1 MKPTGYRTAGEA
13 HRSAPAAAQQSV
25 ATAQHT
31 PQESLA
37 FTQAEEK
44 IGNPGPPTLNGPLPS
59 SARRMPEL
67 KPSDVDVLVVDD
79 ESTLRNTCRAFL
91 EGFGYKVTAVER
103 ADDAVALLKRRSF
116 HICLLDLYMPQM
128 SGLELLEI
136 ARDLHPD
143 SKVVMMTGNPSVE
156 TSDEALRAGAFDYI
170 PKPFSA
176 THLEILV
183 DRAVQSL
190 EEGPAAPSHSQAA
203 QGTRSEPLMDEGEAL
218 ILGQSKAFQ
227 NVVEL
232 ARRVASTDA
241 SVFIT
246 GESGTGKEVIAQ
258 FIHRNS
264 ARRDQPL
271 VEVNCAAIPE
281 SLFESE
287 MFGHVEGAFTGAV
300 RSRVGLLEAASGGT
314 LFLDE
319 LVEMPLPIQAK
330 LLRVLQD
337 GVLRK
342 VGSSTTDKVVTVRF
356 VAATNRDPLRAVEDA
371 TLRKDLFLRLRVVP
385 IHIPPLRERP
395 EDIPPLIEHF
405 LSHFWERHRGGEPQ
419 PPLLPSAE
427 EALQGYGWPGNVRE
441 LKNVLEHAVVMME
454 PGTPAGAD
462 AFMLNGGLG
471 EPGSGGGPLD
481 PMLFQKDYH
490 TAREE
495 MLAHFE
501 EQYLSNILKRA
512 GGNVS
517 GAARIAGVD
526 RTTLYRLMEKR
537 NLSKRELLDT

>member
-1 MKPTGYRTAGEA
+1 
-13 HRSAPAAAQQSV
+13 
-25 ATAQHT
+25 
-31 PQESLA
+31 
-37 FTQAEEK
+37 
-44 IGNPGPPTLNGPLPS
+44 
-59 SARRMPEL
+59 MPEL

-91 EGFGYKVTAVER
+91 EGFGYNVTAVER
-103 ADDAVALLKRRSF
+103 ADDAVALLRRRSF

-136 ARDLHPD
+136 ARELHPE

-190 EEGPAAPSHSQAA
+190 EEGARPSARPGAASPAKA
-203 QGTRSEPLMDEGEAL
+203 EPLLGEGESL

-264 ARRDQPL
+264 ARRDRPL

-300 RSRVGLLEAASGGT
+300 RSREGLLEAASGGT

-342 VGSSTTDKVVTVRF
+342 VGSSKTDKVVTVRF
-356 VAATNRDPLRAVEDA
+356 VAATNRDPLQAVEDA
-371 TLRKDLFLRLRVVP
+371 TLRKDLFFRLRVVP

-395 EDIPPLIEHF
+395 EDIPPLVEHF
-405 LSHFWERHRGGEPQ
+405 LAHFWKRHRAGETR
-419 PPLLPSAE
+419 PPLLPSAM
-427 EALQGYGWPGNVRE
+427 EALRGYGWPGNVRE

-454 PGTPAGAD
+454 PEAPVGPDG
-462 AFMLNGGLG
+462 FNLNGGLG
-471 EPGSGGGPLD
+471 EGGLNGGLLD
-481 PMLFQKDYH
+481 PMIFQKDYH

-495 MLAHFE
+495 MLALFE

-512 GGNVS
+512 GGNMS

>member
-1 MKPTGYRTAGEA
+1 
-13 HRSAPAAAQQSV
+13 
-25 ATAQHT
+25 
-31 PQESLA
+31 
-37 FTQAEEK
+37 
-44 IGNPGPPTLNGPLPS
+44 
-59 SARRMPEL
+59 MPDL
-67 KPSDVDVLVVDD
+67 KPSEVDVLVVDD
-79 ESTLRNTCRAFL
+79 EATLRNTCRAFL
-91 EGFGYKVTAVER
+91 EGFGYNVTAVER
-103 ADDAVALLKRRSF
+103 AEDAVALLRRRAF
-116 HICLLDLYMPQM
+116 HICLFDLYMPQM

-136 ARDLHPD
+136 TRELHPEA
-143 SKVVMMTGNPSVE
+143 KVVMMTGNPSVE

-183 DRAVQSL
+183 DRALQSL
-190 EEGPAAPSHSQAA
+190 EDGSTPPAGPEP
-203 QGTRSEPLMDEGEAL
+203 GKERRTEPLPAGESL

-232 ARRVASTDA
+232 ARRVAATDA

-246 GESGTGKEVIAQ
+246 GESGTGKEIIAQ

-300 RSRVGLLEAASGGT
+300 RSREGLLEAASGGT

-319 LVEMPLPIQAK
+319 LVEMPQPIQAK

-356 VAATNRDPLRAVEDA
+356 VAATNKDPLQAVEDGL
-371 TLRKDLFLRLRVVP
+371 LRKDLFFRLRVVP

-395 EDIPPLIEHF
+395 EDIPPLVEHF
-405 LSHFWERHRGGEPQ
+405 LDHFWKRHRPGESK
-419 PPLLPSAE
+419 PPLLSAAM
-427 EALQGYGWPGNVRE
+427 EALVAYAWPGNVRE

-454 PGTPAGAD
+454 PGAPAGPD
-462 AFMLNGGLG
+462 SFNLTGGLG
-471 EPGSGGGPLD
+471 EGSAGGPLD

-501 EQYLSNILKRA
+501 EQYLANILKRA
-512 GGNVS
+512 GGNMS

>member
-1 MKPTGYRTAGEA
+1 
-13 HRSAPAAAQQSV
+13 
-25 ATAQHT
+25 
-31 PQESLA
+31 
-37 FTQAEEK
+37 
-44 IGNPGPPTLNGPLPS
+44 
-59 SARRMPEL
+59 MPEL
-67 KPSDVDVLVVDD
+67 NPSDVDVLVVDD

-91 EGFGYKVTAVER
+91 EGFGYNVTAVER
-103 ADDAVALLKRRSF
+103 AEDAVALLKRRSF

-128 SGLELLEI
+128 SGLELLHI

-143 SKVVMMTGNPSVE
+143 SRVVMMTGNPSVE

-190 EEGPAAPSHSQAA
+190 EEDVPARSRPESPAAA
-203 QGTRSEPLMDEGEAL
+203 TRAEPLLDEGESL
-218 ILGQSKAFQ
+218 ILGESKAFQ

-258 FIHRNS
+258 FIHQNS

-287 MFGHVEGAFTGAV
+287 MFGHVEGACTGAV
-300 RSRVGLLEAASGGT
+300 RSREGLLEAASGGT

-337 GVLRK
+337 GVLRR
-342 VGSSTTDKVVTVRF
+342 VGSSKTDKVVTVRF
-356 VAATNRDPLRAVEDA
+356 VAATNRDPLQAVEDA
-371 TLRKDLFLRLRVVP
+371 TLRKDLFFRLRVVP

-395 EDIPPLIEHF
+395 EDIEPLIEHF
-405 LSHFWERHRGGEPQ
+405 LSHFWERHRAGEAR
-419 PPLLPSAE
+419 PPLLPAAM
-427 EALQGYGWPGNVRE
+427 EALRGYGWPGNVRE

-454 PGTPAGAD
+454 PGAPAGPG
-462 AFMLNGGLG
+462 AFHLNGGL
-471 EPGSGGGPLD
+471 EGSGNGGGPLD
-481 PMLFQKDYH
+481 PTLFQKDYH

-512 GGNVS
+512 GGNMS

>member
-1 MKPTGYRTAGEA
+1 MPDL
-13 HRSAPAAAQQSV
+13 Q
-25 ATAQHT
+25 
-31 PQESLA
+31 
-37 FTQAEEK
+37 
-44 IGNPGPPTLNGPLPS
+44 PS
-59 SARRMPEL
+59 N
-67 KPSDVDVLVVDD
+67 VDVLVVDD

-91 EGFGYKVTAVER
+91 EGFGYNVTAVER
-103 ADDAVALLKRRSF
+103 AEDAVSLLKRRSF

-128 SGLELLEI
+128 SGLELLKI
-136 ARDLHPD
+136 AQELHPEA
-143 SKVVMMTGNPSVE
+143 KVVMMTGNPSVE

-183 DRAVQSL
+183 DRAVHAL
-190 EEGPAAPSHSQAA
+190 TED
-203 QGTRSEPLMDEGEAL
+203 SEPHRENGARPTPRQPAPTRAEPLQTGESL
-218 ILGQSKAFQ
+218 ILGESKAFQ

-232 ARRVASTDA
+232 ARRVAATDA

-246 GESGTGKEVIAQ
+246 GESGVGKEIIAQ

-264 ARRDQPL
+264 PRRARSL

-300 RSRVGLLEAASGGT
+300 RSREGLLEAASGGT

-337 GVLRK
+337 GVLRR
-342 VGSSTTDKVVTVRF
+342 VGSSKTDKVVTVRF
-356 VAATNRDPLRAVEDA
+356 VAATNRDPLKAVEDG
-371 TLRKDLFLRLRVVP
+371 TLRKDLFFRLRVVP

-395 EDIPPLIEHF
+395 EDIPPLIHF
-405 LSHFWERHRGGEPQ
+405 FMDHFWSRHRADESKPE
-419 PPLLPSAE
+419 LLSSAI
-427 EALQGYGWPGNVRE
+427 EALQAYPWPGNVRE
-441 LKNVLEHAVVMME
+441 VKNVIEHAVVMMDAGSPVGPDSFILGGALSE
-454 PGTPAGAD
+454 PGE
-462 AFMLNGGLG
+462 NGTGI
-471 EPGSGGGPLD
+471 D

-512 GGNVS
+512 GGNIS

-537 NLSKRELLDT
+537 NLTKRELLDT